1 MGLLTRQGMASMV
14 SGVLEESAL
23 VEAIMMMRTQID
35 FLWQVFI
42 TVHIAVFAML
52 FIYGKSV
59 DELKLS
65 VRGFAA
71 AGMAAFLWINGKAL
85 TAAYLLLDAMQDQYR
100 AAFGQPERFQPKFY
114 EQFVLAQYAD
124 RPNMVLMTH
133 CSVLFVVVTALVARR
148 LIQNVG
154 AEG

>member
-1 MGLLTRQGMASMV
+1 MV

-23 VEAIMMMRTQID
+23 IEAIMMTRTQID

-59 DELKLS
+59 DDLKLS
-65 VRGFAA
+65 VRTFAA
-71 AGMAAFLWINGKAL
+71 LGMAAFEWINGKAL

-114 EQFVLAQYAD
+114 EQFVLAQYSD

-133 CSVLFVVVTALVARR
+133 GTILFVVATALVARK

-154 AEG
+154 SDG

>member
-1 MGLLTRQGMASMV
+1 MAV
-14 SGVLEESAL
+14 GVLDESAL
-23 VEAIMMMRTQID
+23 IEAIMMTRTQID

-52 FIYGKSV
+52 LIYGKSV
-59 DELKLS
+59 DGLKLS

-71 AGMAAFLWINGKAL
+71 VGIGAFLWINGKAL
-85 TAAYLLLDAMQDQYR
+85 TSAYLLLDAMQDQFR
-100 AAFGQPERFQPKFY
+100 ANFGQPERFQPKFY
-114 EQFVLAQYAD
+114 EQFVLAQYGD

-133 CSVLFVVVTALVARR
+133 STVLVVVVVALIARK
-148 LIQNVG
+148 LIENAT